1 LFLIVGW
8 LIVIEE
14 RLNLGAKIII
24 FAELS
29 QYLQTELSIVD
40 YRYNLPHH
48 SNIQTELLTDI
59 LRDIY
64 VSKTVIV

>member
-48 SNIQTELLTDI
+48 SNKQTELLTDI